1 MSDESVLDYIQSHV
15 EDLLEDLETNA
26 DRSDYEYYE
35 GAIEALEHI
44 LAKFGRE

>member
-15 EDLLEDLETNA
+15 EELREDLETNV
-26 DRSDYEYYE
+26 DTDYEWYD

>member
-1 MSDESVLDYIQSHV
+1 MSDESVLDYIQSHI
-15 EDLLEDLETNA
+15 EDLHACLAENMVSE
-26 DRSDYEYYE
+26 EYCE